1 MPAHSAEFAA
11 VFRRLRAILA
21 GYAPKL
27 SVVHDTPSQYYLD
40 TWTIGPNKRPIA
52 FGGVRVGKGYVSYYL
67 MPVYSPEVKVGMSPA
82 LKKQMQGKACFNF
95 KQVDDVLFAELERVT
110 QQCYAAWKKIEW
122 VD

>member
-1 MPAHSAEFAA
+1 MPAQSAEFGA

-21 GYAPKL
+21 TYAPKL
-27 SVVHDTPSQYYLD
+27 SVVHDTASQYYLD
-40 TWTIGPNKRPIA
+40 TRTIGPNMRPIA
-52 FGGVRVGKGYVSYYL
+52 FDGVKVGTGYVSYYL

-95 KQVDDVLFAELERVT
+95 KKVDDPLFAELERVT
-110 QQCYAAWKKIEW
+110 GQCYAAWKRIEW